1 MEKSLKLYI
10 DNELGEQLVFP
21 TEEEQIEISAFTAD
35 YKRMGNAPTITCTVK
50 HQRCLDNDWT
60 YGVYTVFN
68 GERFYLKQIPSSSF
82 SNKDARYIHELELC
96 SERVQLDNVFVFDVV
111 SPNVTV
117 DRPVSN
123 NTNFSFFGT
132 IEEFAQRLNYS
143 LVYTK
148 LQEVNTNGDVS
159 GYRVVVDDGIV
170 SEGKLVT
177 IENKVFSEVLQE
189 SFNTFEIPYY
199 FVGKDIHLGYAPNP
213 IKEVFQY
220 GAENSLL
227 SIKKENAK
235 TKVINRITGTGSEDN
250 IPYYYPNKTSLG
262 DVTILCNEEPDKVS
276 VFDQKKF
283 EGVRL
288 SDVFVYKEPEFKQE
302 YLEIEYLGCTSA
314 VVDPNQTNWFK
325 YTVVSLFEIKNQTD
339 ADLNIEYHY
348 LTPPYDKRSI
358 PHICLTYYPN
368 GYSAGTVDF
377 ELIKEWDMFEPLNSN
392 VGGFEHQFS
401 AYNIN
406 RQTIL
411 QPKVGQY
418 GLVVYISAPFKTTKE
433 NFSELYLYDLLSSIL
448 FKPLDYASWVLE
460 DRKVDINQYG
470 ITLTREAKN
479 NDTITFK
486 QNTDTWLL
494 PQKKLMPPLYRA
506 TFGKERFYNAKN
518 GTYINPETDDSE
530 TDDYYT
536 FTNVYVEG
544 NPREHIA
551 EFEDIKPT
559 IVGVKNDKG
568 QFINSFIEFAYD
580 DNDNDE
586 KDEEGKYIHPY
597 FFAKLRKIDGE
608 NGFNLFHHAIESG
621 EMTISMTSGNCGAC
635 QWVIGVGA
643 DNKLNPVQVY
653 EEDTVDEDGTVHLKG
668 SLKRDA
674 DGDVLCGRKGKLP
687 FQDIQQDTINNEVW
701 VALMKDEQTF
711 HTVMPNATNDYKPK
725 ADILDEDG
733 NVEERGDTFVILNI
747 HLPHAYITAAEKR
760 LEEELIRY
768 MADNNNEKFKFS
780 IDFSKVYF
788 AEHKDVLADLNENAR
803 LTIKYNNAK
812 MLMYVSSFSYSIKEN
827 SVYPDI
833 KVELSEDIEISG
845 NAIQQ
850 AVTQVEVQLSNKIAN
865 LDIQALGAPYFHR
878 KDISDQTGAIQTFT
892 EGVKIGKDKEYGFS
906 GNGVVTANG
915 FRTKNF
921 EKGFVGASIYKDE
934 TGTVA
939 EVDYLN
945 VRKKA
950 TFKEV
955 EIQETRHIGGKLELT
970 AAECKCEVVESIKD
984 TEDNVV
990 AFKVY
995 FRRYSGENELITNKW
1010 QVGDQA
1016 RCDTFNLE
1024 QNKDG
1029 SQGNRYYWRLV
1040 TEVGTGGY
1048 ALDNKS
1054 MAEYHWI
1061 VLSNKESETII
1072 LDGHT
1077 IQGTLGFDNGSSA
1090 PLNGDSII
1098 QLGNRFGTA
1107 GRTSA
1112 IELAGAGT
1120 DSPYI
1125 RQYEN
1130 ITSFELGD
1138 VDTQIKPGDNK
1149 FKGLVS
1155 IEDGSY
1161 GLGKFSDLP
1170 EEVNK
1175 AVKVGGENLL
1185 RNTGFDGDYESQK
1198 MEEFGEIGEED
1209 LVYGQRLEFWTISDK
1224 ATVTSV
1230 ESYNSVSGYACRM
1243 AHVGDWI
1250 KQDIT
1255 LIPDE
1260 NYVLSFVCQ
1269 GEVVVYNKQIGVQNE
1284 IKHCR
1289 VDVKGTGET
1298 QVIEFKSASLN
1309 TFIWDVKLERGMVQ
1323 TDWCPARED
1332 NDEMVGEFKDLW
1344 YLQHAFKGKTE
1355 ILGGLIL
1362 SSLIQLGKYENG
1374 KLGDVTAGVN
1384 GIVEDANADVAFW
1397 GGGTFEQAIK
1407 AVNMF
1412 RNNPSYQ
1419 PTEEEVASIA
1429 KAVIT
1434 HGGRAILN
1442 DIVLRGYIY
1451 ALGGVFNGTVYA
1463 KEGVFNGIVNATG
1476 GLFRGTIEAQDGFFH
1491 GFVKGVVRDISSDN
1505 IDLMLIPDSSEP
1517 MPSDLMSFSSCFINF
1532 DKTGFF
1538 MRFVGE
1544 FTQPVLSIKLP
1555 QINNA
1560 DTEQER
1566 DKYRTLTNSTVVI
1579 YNMSN
1584 RNIQISYNVIDSG
1597 SNKLYKESLIKPN
1610 MWATAKS
1617 TLGFANVEGETINW
1631 DVSVYDYW
1639 K

>member
-1 MEKSLKLYI
+1 MEKSLKLFI
-10 DNELGEQLVFP
+10 DNELGEQLGFP
-21 TEEEQIEISAFTAD
+21 TEEEKIEISAFTAD

-50 HQRCLDNDWT
+50 HKRCLDNDWT
-60 YGVYTVFN
+60 YGVYTEFN

-148 LQEVNTNGDVS
+148 LQEVDTNGEYVS
-159 GYRVVVDDGIV
+159 GYKVVIDDGIV

-213 IKEVFQY
+213 ITEVFQY
-220 GAENSLL
+220 GAQNSLL

-262 DVTILCNEEPDKVS
+262 DVYLTYNGAENKAVIGDQAKFSKNNLSS
-276 VFDQKKF
+276 VFIYKHNPAVNAFVVESKKLINDTWIDTGEKYQGMWIGYF
-283 EGVRL
+283 EYEVTLNITGDRVGTTTISNNDYFIGGMYQNATLYAILDDNTEKEISKWDVGVRYLKFDENGGLIPALPQVLHTLTKGKYRCVVKVASFSTHISVNDYFETYTSFLATYKEDATEYWTVNNKAIHSL
-288 SDVFVYKEPEFKQE
+288 SD
-302 YLEIEYLGCTSA
+302 
-314 VVDPNQTNWFK
+314 
-325 YTVVSLFEIKNQTD
+325 
-339 ADLNIEYHY
+339 
-348 LTPPYDKRSI
+348 
-358 PHICLTYYPN
+358 
-368 GYSAGTVDF
+368 
-377 ELIKEWDMFEPLNSN
+377 
-392 VGGFEHQFS
+392 
-401 AYNIN
+401 
-406 RQTIL
+406 
-411 QPKVGQY
+411 
-418 GLVVYISAPFKTTKE
+418 
-433 NFSELYLYDLLSSIL
+433 
-448 FKPLDYASWVLE
+448 
-460 DRKVDINQYG
+460 YG
-470 ITLTREAKN
+470 ITTLVEPIDG
-479 NDTITFK
+479 DTIEIK
-486 QNTDTWLL
+486 QNTNTWMI
-494 PQKKLMPPLYRA
+494 PQTKLMPPIYRE
-506 TFGKERFYNAKN
+506 TFGAERFYNAKN
-518 GTYINPETDDSE
+518 GTYINPATDDV
-530 TDDYYT
+530 YT

-551 EFEDIKPT
+551 EFEEIKPT
-559 IVGVKNDKG
+559 IVGVTNSDGKL
-568 QFINSFIEFAYD
+568 INSFIEFAYD
-580 DNDNDE
+580 DNDSDE
-586 KDEEGKYIHPY
+586 KDEEGKLIHPY
-597 FFAKLRKIDGE
+597 FFAKLRKLDGDH
-608 NGFNLFHHAIESG
+608 GFNLFHHAIESG
-621 EMTISMTSGNCGAC
+621 EMTISMTSGSCGGC
-635 QWVIGVGA
+635 QWVIGV
-643 DNKLNPVQVY
+643 DPNNKMNPVQVY
-653 EEDTVDEDGTVHLKG
+653 EEDVTDKDGTVHLKG

-674 DGDVLCGRKGKLP
+674 DGDVLCGRKGVLDI
-687 FQDIQQDTINNEVW
+687 QDIQQDTINNEVW
-701 VALMKDEQTF
+701 IALMKDEQTF
-711 HTVMPNATNDYKPK
+711 HTVMPNSTNRYKPK
-725 ADILDEDG
+725 ADIFDSGE
-733 NVEERGDTFVILNI
+733 VIERGDEFVILNI
-747 HLPHAYITAAEKR
+747 HLPHAYITAAEER
-760 LEEELIRY
+760 LEQEIIRY
-768 MADNNNEKFKFS
+768 MADNNDEKFKFS

-788 AEHKDVLADLNENAR
+788 AEHEDVLADLNENSR

-812 MLMYVSSFSYSIKEN
+812 ILLYVSSFSYSIKEN
-827 SVYPDI
+827 SAYPDI
-833 KVELSEDIEISG
+833 KVELSEDIEISS

-865 LDIQALGAPYFHR
+865 LDIQTLAAPYFHR
-878 KDISDQTGAIQTFT
+878 KDISDQTNSTQTFT
-892 EGVKIGKDKEYGFS
+892 EGIKIGNEKEYGFS
-906 GNGVVTANG
+906 GNGVVTADG
-915 FRTKNF
+915 FKTKDY

-934 TGTVA
+934 TGTVG

-970 AAECKCEVVESIKD
+970 AAECKCEVVEYIKD

-1029 SQGNRYYWRLV
+1029 SLGNRYYWRLV

-1061 VLSNKESETII
+1061 VLSNKESETIT

-1098 QLGNRFGTA
+1098 QLGNRFGTT
-1107 GRTSA
+1107 GRVSA
-1112 IELAGAGT
+1112 IELAGVGT

-1130 ITSFELGD
+1130 IMSFELGD

-1161 GLGKFSDLP
+1161 GLGNFSDLP

-1175 AVKVGGENLL
+1175 AVKIGGENLL

-1198 MEEFGEIGEED
+1198 MEEFGEIVEED
-1209 LVYGQRLEFWTISDK
+1209 LVYGQRLEFWKISDK
-1224 ATVTSV
+1224 TNVTSV
-1230 ESYNSVSGYACRM
+1230 NSSQSVSGYACRM

-1269 GEVVVYNKQIGVQNE
+1269 GEVVVHNKQMGVQDE

-1289 VDVKGTGET
+1289 VDVKGTEET

-1412 RNNPSYQ
+1412 KNNPSYQ
-1419 PTEEEVASIA
+1419 PTQEEVSSIA

-1463 KEGVFNGIVNATG
+1463 NDGVFKGDVLAKRNIITRISQEEAEFYTETTTKPSINGSTTTTTKYLVVNNAFITGSGNYLLPDLDNGQMVQITWFNPPYAATYGTTRFRVKNASTAGVGLKTVSTDTLKFSKEIYMTAQKTLYTIIGDRPFDSDFTYWSIIEAGTTINDTDSGVDTNKTESELKPLLPGTG
-1476 GLFRGTIEAQDGFFH
+1476 GLQ
-1491 GFVKGVVRDISSDN
+1491 
-1505 IDLMLIPDSSEP
+1505 PSE
-1517 MPSDLMSFSSCFINF
+1517 
-1532 DKTGFF
+1532 
-1538 MRFVGE
+1538 
-1544 FTQPVLSIKLP
+1544 
-1555 QINNA
+1555 
-1560 DTEQER
+1560 
-1566 DKYRTLTNSTVVI
+1566 
-1579 YNMSN
+1579 
-1584 RNIQISYNVIDSG
+1584 
-1597 SNKLYKESLIKPN
+1597 
-1610 MWATAKS
+1610 
-1617 TLGFANVEGETINW
+1617 
-1631 DVSVYDYW
+1631 
-1639 K
+1639 